1 MTRLRNPTRLSD
13 LVRVASKV
21 FLEKGYRL
29 AQVADAAREM
39 GVAPG
44 TVYLYV
50 ESKEALF
57 DLVIRSAL
65 DQSLANSDA
74 ELPIRCPDERTTL
87 EFVRATLEAQTQLP
101 LLQAA
106 TTRRSPSDAAN
117 ELDAIV
123 RELFAGT
130 AKNWQALKLLERCAT
145 DWPELAQLW
154 FGEHRPKIFALFARY
169 LASRM
174 AAGRLRAAPDPV
186 IAARLIIEMVATFA
200 MHCRADPYSPPM
212 DEKAAEDAVVD
223 TVVHAYRL
231 NETQSR
237 RPRKRSTTT

>member
-13 LVRVASKV
+13 LVRAASKV

-57 DLVIRSAL
+57 DLVIRCAL
-65 DQSLANSDA
+65 DPSLAESDS
-74 ELPIRCPDERTTL
+74 EVPLRCPDERATL
-87 EFVRATLEAQTQLP
+87 EFVRATLEAQTKLP
-101 LLQAA
+101 LLKAA
-106 TTRRSPSDAAN
+106 VERRPPSNAAG

-154 FGEHRPKIFALFARY
+154 FGEHRPRIFALFARY

-174 AAGRLRAAPDPV
+174 ATGRLRAVPDPV

-200 MHCRADPYSPPM
+200 MHCRADRHSPQM
-212 DEKAAEDAVVD
+212 DEKAAEDVVVD
-223 TVVHAYRL
+223 AVVHAYRVDD
-231 NETQSR
+231 TPARS
-237 RPRKRSTTT
+237 KRSTAK